1 MTKKKNNEGNNK
13 KMTVKKKKLGKLA
26 MTDQTIRELETCIE
40 VRKKKKKKK
49 KSATKCERERA
60 AKKPNWKTERDEDE
74 VVFVVFDSR
83 AFSLFLSLR
92 VRFCSHVYIFF
103 SV

>member
-1 MTKKKNNEGNNK
+1 MTKKNNKDNNK

-49 KSATKCERERA
+49 KARIQMRARERA
-60 AKKPNWKTERDEDE
+60 AKKQIGKQREMR
-74 VVFVVFDSR
+74 R
-83 AFSLFLSLR
+83 
-92 VRFCSHVYIFF
+92 
-103 SV
+103 